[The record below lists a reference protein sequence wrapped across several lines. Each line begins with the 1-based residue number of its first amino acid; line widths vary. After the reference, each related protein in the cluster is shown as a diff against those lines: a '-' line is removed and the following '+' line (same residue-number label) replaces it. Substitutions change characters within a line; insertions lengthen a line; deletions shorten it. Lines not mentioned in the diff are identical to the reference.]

1 MPDYFNSISK
11 KILLITILHMFMFI
25 REGSMIIQ
33 YKKLFADLFSH
44 FIIKRV
50 LWLNG
55 AVWANLIY
63 HSYAFI

>member
-25 REGSMIIQ
+25 SEGSMIIQ

-50 LWLNG
+50 L
-55 AVWANLIY
+55 
-63 HSYAFI
+63 